1 MYERGGNMTSHETHA
16 CETTYG
22 RSPMS
27 PQGGGEGGETF
38 KGSLGR
44 NAPSSPS
51 NQDRV

>member
-1 MYERGGNMTSHETHA
+1 MTSHETHA

-22 RSPMS
+22 NHW
-27 PQGGGEGGETF
+27 GGGGGETF